1 MVLLKKVILISF
13 NFDFVEIR
21 FKIFNLIIFNKDL
34 IFLAECMLPQTSLKY
49 NVLLIQIILN
59 LFFFRTPK
67 FAIIIENLKCVFFL
81 NFNMTYHLIFYRF
94 YGI

>member
-1 MVLLKKVILISF
+1 MVLFKKVILISF

-21 FKIFNLIIFNKDL
+21 LNIFNLIIFNKDL

-59 LFFFRTPK
+59 LLFFSDAKICYYYRK
-67 FAIIIENLKCVFFL
+67 YK
-81 NFNMTYHLIFYRF
+81 MTYHQMTF
-94 YGI
+94 